1 LASGVRG
8 DTAGAFGHGAL
19 GALDIA
25 TVVGGV
31 KGIKS
36 KGASGC
42 SFAAG
47 TPVLLANGTSKP
59 IDKIELDD
67 QVVATDP
74 ETGDTTSEPV
84 EALFDDLDL
93 SFPRFSGHLG

>member
-1 LASGVRG
+1 MQLRCWHAGLAG
-8 DTAGAFGHGAL
+8 
-19 GALDIA
+19 
-25 TVVGGV
+25 
-31 KGIKS
+31 
-36 KGASGC
+36 
-42 SFAAG
+42 
-47 TPVLLANGTSKP
+47 NGTSKP